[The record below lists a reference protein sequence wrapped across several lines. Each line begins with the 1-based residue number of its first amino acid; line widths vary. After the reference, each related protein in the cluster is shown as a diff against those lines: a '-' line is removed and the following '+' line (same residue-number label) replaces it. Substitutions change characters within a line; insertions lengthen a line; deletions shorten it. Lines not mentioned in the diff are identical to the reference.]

1 MQRPLTILGLPP
13 ALLIG
18 TACAAGM
25 VMLLFVYVGLL
36 PLALPAFILSFAWLW
51 WKLWRR
57 QQADGHFGSVLFA
70 ALRFWGCN
78 GRWSAKR
85 TQLVAGMPYPVRK
98 RRQARLSPDTTGG
111 LRSEARSE
119 GKGVSVCVDNG
130 G

>member
-1 MQRPLTILGLPP
+1 MSSWAAFLSWPARRCSVACSSWPRPDMKAESVVFTGMQRPLTMLGLPP

-57 QQADGHFGSVLFA
+57 QQADGHFGSEI
-70 ALRFWGCN
+70 
-78 GRWSAKR
+78 GRAS
-85 TQLVAGMPYPVRK
+85 
-98 RRQARLSPDTTGG
+98 GG
-111 LRSEARSE
+111 ER
-119 GKGVSVCVDNG
+119 VCQ
-130 G
+130 